1 MRVRFREREIFDRKK
16 LKNDILLIACIFVAI
31 CVAALILLLSKKAGD
46 TVVVTVDG
54 ALFGEYRLDED
65 RTVKIRSQDGIN
77 VLVIEDGQAFV
88 LDASCP
94 DGICA
99 QHRPIL
105 HDGESIIC
113 LPNKVVITVTSR
125 RSDAPDIVA

>member
-16 LKNDILLIACIFVAI
+16 LKNDIFLIACIFAAI

-65 RTVKIRSQDGIN
+65 RTVEIRSQDGIN

-88 LDASCP
+88 LDASCL